1 MAAEIELTEG
11 RFHAMGSPCRVVTD
25 LDERAVEFS
34 VHRVEDLEARWSRF
48 RDDSEITN
56 CNLHAGEWVEV
67 STITL
72 GLVERAV
79 SAFERTR
86 GRFHPLMLRALV
98 ELGYD
103 RSHEDLEPEDGEL
116 AKFSK
121 RRRRAVE
128 ESISIDGSGVRIPP
142 GAAFDPGGIGKGM
155 AADILIGHLLDA
167 GAEWALV
174 SIGGDLRLAGAAIEE
189 RGWDVEVENPWRPG
203 ATWATAK
210 MHSGALATSSTLS
223 RRWRY
228 GDGGAHHLLDS
239 QTGLPAAGPRV
250 AATAHAAEAWW
261 ADVVAKCVVVDP
273 ELDAETLEAWGA
285 GAVAFLDGGDYET
298 LGWHANSAFAMA
310 S

>member
-1 MAAEIELTEG
+1 MQFT
-11 RFHAMGSPCRVVTD
+11 
-25 LDERAVEFS
+25 

-48 RDDSEITN
+48 RDDSEITR
-56 CNLHAGEWVEV
+56 CNLHAGEWIEV
-67 STITL
+67 SAITL
-72 GLVERAV
+72 ALVERAV

-86 GRFHPLMLRALV
+86 GRFHPLMLRELV

-103 RSHEDLEPEDGEL
+103 RSYENLESGEGEL
-116 AKFSK
+116 VEFSS

-142 GAAFDPGGIGKGM
+142 GAAFDPGGLGKGM
-155 AADILIGHLLDA
+155 AADIVITELLAA
-167 GAEWALV
+167 GARWALV

-210 MHSGALATSSTLS
+210 MHSGALASSSTLT
-223 RRWRY
+223 RRWAH
-228 GDGGAHHLLDS
+228 GDGAAHHLLDS
-239 QTGLPAAGPRV
+239 HTGLPAMGTRV

-261 ADVVAKCVVVDP
+261 ADVVAKCVVVDS
-273 ELDAETLEAWGA
+273 ELDAETLESWGA
-285 GAVAFLDGGDYET
+285 GAVAFLDGGDFEA